1 MHTQDTS
8 NGLFC
13 SARSRVSPHTV
24 NTKNGFKQ
32 SADWSVKIEFLEN
45 LIEPLGANTS
55 NGDSLQARAFGLA
68 RIHLDSSCGGLNVS
82 IFASFFYSPC
92 RVQEFTRFNIHD
104 HQLSRVI
111 LLGVGNTTHS
121 NQTIFRNSPFQLMGE
136 HYSKLRR
143 R

>member
-1 MHTQDTS
+1 MS

-55 NGDSLQARAFGLA
+55 NRDSLQARAFGLA
-68 RIHLDSSCGGLNVS
+68 RIHLDSSCVGVLTLA
-82 IFASFFYSPC
+82 FLLLLFYSPC
-92 RVQEFTRFNIHD
+92 RVQKFTRFNISHD
-104 HQLSRVI
+104 HQLSRMI

-136 HYSKLRR
+136 HYSKPRR